1 MAQRDAARVLQSSPK
16 AIERES
22 SALDGPATDLER
34 LGRVLRL
41 AVAAIEEAGIPY
53 ALIGGVASSGL
64 GRPRTTHDIDFFVKP
79 HDADRALEALAAS
92 GFTTERTD
100 AKWIYKAFREEIQV
114 DIIFYTVGGIY
125 FDREMYEH
133 SVEGEFE
140 GLKVRFV
147 PPEDLL
153 IIKAVVHD
161 EATPRHW
168 YDALGILAAS
178 DLDWDYL
185 IRRARRAQHRVL
197 SLLLYAQSKD
207 LAVPNRVIRRL
218 FENIY
223 NS

>member
-1 MAQRDAARVLQSSPK
+1 
-16 AIERES
+16 
-22 SALDGPATDLER
+22 
-34 LGRVLRL
+34 
-41 AVAAIEEAGIPY
+41 
-53 ALIGGVASSGL
+53 
-64 GRPRTTHDIDFFVKP
+64 
-79 HDADRALEALAAS
+79 
-92 GFTTERTD
+92 
-100 AKWIYKAFREEIQV
+100 
-114 DIIFYTVGGIY
+114 
-125 FDREMYEH
+125 MYEH